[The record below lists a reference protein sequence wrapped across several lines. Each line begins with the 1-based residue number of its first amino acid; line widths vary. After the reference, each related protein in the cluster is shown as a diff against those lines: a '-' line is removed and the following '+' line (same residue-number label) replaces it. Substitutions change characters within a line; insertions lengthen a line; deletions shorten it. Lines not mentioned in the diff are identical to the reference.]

1 MLVLTALA
9 LPAMAAELAVAEGV
23 PIEEIK
29 VTAERR
35 STDLQKTALALTA
48 IAPEALDKSN
58 VTDLAGLNGMVPSLE
73 ITKSSGFETIVTIR
87 GVGSET
93 PENASITVP
102 GVALF
107 VDGVYVA
114 NTISLDQTL
123 FDLDHIE
130 VLRGPQ
136 GALYGQSAIGG
147 AISLVTKQPELDRF
161 SGSGDLSA
169 GTYALNRERAEVNIP
184 VGDTL
189 AVRVSGQHFQHDGFT
204 ANSLLS
210 EKLDDANDTSGKLAI
225 LWKPTDSFSATLS
238 SQFYSADQNGAA
250 QKNIDDPN
258 PDPRVVSQDYPSKFN
273 LDAQIY
279 HLNLEWDLPWFS
291 VKSVSAFQ
299 ELDHRQKEDSS
310 RSAFSLIGAY
320 DDLAAWNTSLQNL
333 NEEFDLLSLP
343 DSKLQWIGGVFLL
356 DQHSRQFVAEFEG
369 TDPNPVTIVTPDIET
384 HPPANL
390 DYGNYTFVERK
401 SVSPFLQA
409 TYPILDA
416 LRLTAGGRFNYDSY
430 DLSALNFSAF
440 SIADVTHRYSDHT
453 PTWRLELDYDVTPDS
468 LAYASFTRGYKP
480 GGVNG
485 VASAVVVPDS
495 FKPETNTAFEVG
507 SKNFLFDRHLRA
519 NFAAFY
525 YDYRNM
531 QYIETDP
538 YPFDGGMANIP
549 SVHVWGG
556 EAEFSYLALN
566 ERLRLNGNLTAE
578 QGKVQGSYRTIDST
592 VQQTIEAT
600 NPACG
605 NNGAYYNPACW
616 AAVINAARD
625 IGGNAPPK
633 TPDFAGSLN
642 VSYAFSAAA
651 GTLTPRAEYIYRGA
665 LWSRVFEEEALDK
678 VKAYGVWNLNLDY
691 APDDGDYT
699 LSLTASNL
707 LNKAGV
713 NSRYTDPYGTF
724 QTSQQY
730 IPPRQIIG
738 TIGYSF

>member
-1 MLVLTALA
+1 MAALTVPL
-9 LPAMAAELAVAEGV
+9 LPAAAQVAA
-23 PIEEIK
+23 PIQEVV

-48 IAPEALDKSN
+48 ISPDTLDKSN
-58 VTDLAGLNGMVPSLE
+58 VADLAGLNGMVPSLE
-73 ITKSSGFETIVTIR
+73 ITKSSGYETVVTIR

-93 PENASITVP
+93 PENAPITVP

-147 AISLVTKQPELDRF
+147 AISLVTKQPDLTGF
-161 SGSGDLSA
+161 SGTGDVSF
-169 GTYALNRERAEVNIP
+169 GTYALHRERAEVNVP
-184 VGDTL
+184 LTDTL
-189 AVRVSGQHFQHDGFT
+189 AVRISGQHFQHDGFT
-204 ANSLLS
+204 ANTALS
-210 EKLDDANDTSGKLAI
+210 EKLDDAGDVSGKVAI
-225 LWKPTDSFSATLS
+225 LWKPTDSFSATLTG
-238 SQFYSADQNGAA
+238 QWYSADQNGAA
-250 QKNIDDPN
+250 QKNIDDPS
-258 PDPRVVSQDYPSKFN
+258 PDPRVVTQDYPAKFN
-273 LDAQIY
+273 LDTKLY
-279 HLNLEWDLPWFS
+279 HLDLKWDLPWFS

-299 ELDHRQKEDSS
+299 GLDHRQHEDSS
-310 RSAFSLIGAY
+310 RSAFSLLGAY
-320 DDLAAWNTSLQNL
+320 DDIAAWNTSLQNI
-333 NEEFDLLSLP
+333 NEELDFLSAP
-343 DSKLQWIGGVFLL
+343 DSRLQWIGGLFLL
-356 DQHSRQFVAEFEG
+356 SQHSSQFVAEFEG
-369 TDPNPVTIVTPDIET
+369 STPNPDTSIGPGFMV

-390 DYGNYTFVERK
+390 AYGNYEYVERQ

-409 TYPILDA
+409 TWPITDS
-416 LRLTAGGRFNYDSY
+416 LRVTAGGRFNDDAY
-430 DLSALNFSAF
+430 DLSAANFSAF
-440 SIADVTHRYSDHT
+440 AISSVRHHYSGHT

-468 LAYASFTRGYKP
+468 LAYASFSRGYKP

-485 VASAVVVPDS
+485 IASAVVVPDS
-495 FKPETNTAFEVG
+495 FKPETNTAFEIG

-519 NFAAFY
+519 NLAAFF
-525 YDYRNM
+525 YDYRDM

-538 YPFDGGMANIP
+538 VPFDGGMANIP

-556 EAEFSYLALN
+556 EAEFSWVALAD
-566 ERLRLNGNLTAE
+566 RLRINANMTAE
-578 QGKVQGSYRTIDST
+578 SGSVQGSYRTIDSS
-592 VQQTIEAT
+592 VQQVIEAT

-605 NNGAYYNPACW
+605 FGGAYYNPACW
-616 AAVINAARD
+616 AAVTAAARN
-625 IGGNAPPK
+625 IGGNTPPK
-633 TPDFAGSLN
+633 TPDFAGSIN
-642 VSYAFSAAA
+642 ISYAISAAA
-651 GTLTPRAEYIYRGA
+651 GTLTPRIEYIYRGA
-665 LWSRVFEEEALDK
+665 LWSRVFEEPALDR
-678 VKAYGVWNLNLDY
+678 VKAYGLWNLNLDY
-691 APDDGDYT
+691 APDAGNYT

-707 LNKAGV
+707 ANKAGV